1 MIRSFLKTLSC
12 LLGVHLMGLLMLT
25 LLRVALYCS
34 GHHFL
39 AAESV
44 GQVMLQSTAFLRG
57 LWFDNVIGCYILIVP
72 LAVTVVANLLRKG
85 YSVQVFCLTWM
96 FVLWILCIGISAANI
111 PYFLYFFKN
120 INSSIW
126 NWAEYGATTIGMLL
140 GEKSYYPP
148 LCGFLLLSA
157 LFVWMSLRIRNRILY
172 GKDGK
177 ARRAGSKSVE
187 SCSVLDFLGVLL
199 LGCASV
205 GLCLFGI
212 RGRMGY
218 NPIKVSAAYY
228 SKDSFLNQLGI
239 NPSFNLLTST
249 LDDRRPENKRLNLM
263 PEKQAQKVCEKQL
276 GRKLAYTL
284 HPGGIGACSLKGR
297 NVVIILMESMS
308 HNLMGRGLTP
318 FLDGMTHKSLYFPNC
333 YSAGNHTNHGIF
345 STLYS
350 FPALMFRNL
359 MKGTNIPR
367 YEGLPTV
374 LRKNGYRTMFFMTHE
389 SQYDNM
395 NAFLRTNGYDEIYSQ
410 ENYPKSEIANS
421 FGVQD
426 HYLYRYALQKL
437 AQKQQPFMATLLS
450 ISNHPPYVVPEWFHP
465 NAEKKEEQ
473 IVEYA
478 DDALRIFFKQA
489 AAQKWYD
496 NTVFVLLGD
505 HGKLIGASEDEM
517 PQCLNHIPL
526 MIFAPGLTPRQVDS
540 WCMQMDVQP
549 TLLSLLGITAE
560 QQNFGQNVL
569 EHPRSLAYYTADNV
583 IGARTNGHLYI
594 YEPATESEWFY
605 KTEEKGVSRQNK
617 TDSTFLQLKQT
628 LFASLQTAQK
638 EIRKHE

>member
-1 MIRSFLKTLSC
+1 
-12 LLGVHLMGLLMLT
+12 
-25 LLRVALYCS
+25 
-34 GHHFL
+34 
-39 AAESV
+39 
-44 GQVMLQSTAFLRG
+44 
-57 LWFDNVIGCYILIVP
+57 
-72 LAVTVVANLLRKG
+72 
-85 YSVQVFCLTWM
+85 
-96 FVLWILCIGISAANI
+96 
-111 PYFLYFFKN
+111 
-120 INSSIW
+120 
-126 NWAEYGATTIGMLL
+126 
-140 GEKSYYPP
+140 
-148 LCGFLLLSA
+148 
-157 LFVWMSLRIRNRILY
+157 
-172 GKDGK
+172 
-177 ARRAGSKSVE
+177 
-187 SCSVLDFLGVLL
+187 
-199 LGCASV
+199 
-205 GLCLFGI
+205 
-212 RGRMGY
+212 
-218 NPIKVSAAYY
+218 
-228 SKDSFLNQLGI
+228 
-239 NPSFNLLTST
+239 
-249 LDDRRPENKRLNLM
+249 
-263 PEKQAQKVCEKQL
+263 
-276 GRKLAYTL
+276 
-284 HPGGIGACSLKGR
+284 
-297 NVVIILMESMS
+297 
-308 HNLMGRGLTP
+308 MGRGLTP
-318 FLDGMTHKSLYFPNC
+318 FLDGMTHKSLYFPNF

-410 ENYPKSEIANS
+410 ENYPKSEIVNS

-426 HYLYRYALQKL
+426 HYLYHYALQKL
-437 AQKQQPFMATLLS
+437 AQKRQPFMATLLS

-489 AAQKWYD
+489 ATQKWYD

-526 MIFAPGLTPRQVDS
+526 MIFAPGMTPRQVDS

-549 TLLSLLGITAE
+549 TLLSLLGITAV
-560 QQNFGQNVL
+560 QKNFGQNVL

-583 IGARTNGHLYI
+583 IGARTDGRLYI
-594 YEPATESEWFY
+594 YEPATQSEWFY
-605 KTEEKGVSRQNK
+605 RTDEKGVSRQNK
-617 TDSTFLQLKQT
+617 TDGTFLQLKQT